1 MDNGP
6 KFVLCSSAGVTRP
19 VWNEKKKLAL
29 GTHLLTHSLTHS
41 YSLTYLLIYSCTYF
55 LTLVEGCADIP
66 IVRLNP
72 LNILGVKREG
82 EESLR
87 ETGVPYTIVRPWYS
101 LTHSLTLS
109 VTYSCAHLFTH

>member
-1 MDNGP
+1 M
-6 KFVLCSSAGVTRP
+6 C
-19 VWNEKKKLAL
+19 
-29 GTHLLTHSLTHS
+29 LLTYILT
-41 YSLTYLLIYSCTYF
+41 F
-55 LTLVEGCADIP
+55 VEGSADIP

-101 LTHSLTLS
+101 LSHLL
-109 VTYSCAHLFTH
+109 TYSLSYLLMRSLIFSLIQWIE

>member
-29 GTHLLTHSLTHS
+29 GTFD
-41 YSLTYLLIYSCTYF
+41 YSLTYLLTYF
-55 LTLVEGCADIP
+55 LTLVEGSADIP

-101 LTHSLTLS
+101 LTHSLTYLLS
-109 VTYSCAHLFTH
+109 QLITYLLTYLLPNSVD